1 MISETDFGLIL
12 YARGSIPLNKEICK
26 SFGLFRFFVIELKR
40 MRKIFIL
47 TGETSGDMHAAGLL
61 SELYKMIPKDQ
72 LMVKAIGG
80 IHLQN
85 AGADIFFNSKCLGSI
100 GLTEVISK
108 LSMYLNLERALLFQL
123 SVFRPDVLVLVD
135 FPGFNLRIAQKV
147 KKLLPE
153 TKIVYYLPPQVWA
166 WNQGRTK
173 ILKKYCDLVLCGLPF
188 EEKFHKERGV
198 NAFYIGN
205 PILHELEKFDR
216 GKIRSE
222 FGIKKEDLLIGLFP
236 GSRKSEIHF
245 MLPVLLKA
253 CEMLG
258 KIFPQVKFLIVQA
271 PSVTFDAGEIKILP
285 PGNNHKLLC
294 ASDILWLTSGTVTL
308 EAALY
313 ETPMILGYRG
323 NMINYFLYLL
333 LKRINMAGLP
343 NIIYG
348 EKIVPELLQ
357 NQATPENYYEITK
370 NWLTKP
376 EELEKIKKSLKT
388 VKEKITDKNASK
400 EAALK
405 IRELIPEYKVIVL
418 K

>member
-1 MISETDFGLIL
+1 MQ
-12 YARGSIPLNKEICK
+12 
-26 SFGLFRFFVIELKR
+26 
-40 MRKIFIL
+40 KIFFIA
-47 TGETSGDMHAAGLL
+47 GETSGDMHGASLL
-61 SELYKMIPKDQ
+61 SELYKIIPKDQ
-72 LMVKAIGG
+72 LTVKAIGG
-80 IHLQN
+80 NHLEN
-85 AGADIFFNSKCLGSI
+85 AGADIFFDSKYLGSVGI
-100 GLTEVISK
+100 TEVISK
-108 LSMYLNLERALLFQL
+108 LSLYLNLERELLFQL
-123 SVFRPDVLVLVD
+123 SVFRPDVLVLID
-135 FPGFNLRIAQKV
+135 FPGFNLRIAKKV
-147 KKLLPE
+147 KKLLPK
-153 TKIVYYLPPQVWA
+153 TKTVYYMPPQVWA
-166 WNQGRTK
+166 WNTGRTK

-198 NAFYIGN
+198 NAFYVGN
-205 PILHELEKFDR
+205 PILYELEKFDR
-216 GKIRSE
+216 EKIRSE
-222 FGIKKEDLLIGLFP
+222 FGVKKEDLLIGLFP

-253 CEMLG
+253 CELIQ
-258 KIFPQVKFLIVQA
+258 KTFSKVHFLIAQA
-271 PSVTFDAGEIKILP
+271 PNVTFDAGKIKILP

-323 NMINYFLYLL
+323 NTINYFLYLL

-370 NWLTKP
+370 NWLEKP
-376 EELEKIKKSLKT
+376 EELGRIKNLLKT
-388 VKEKITDKNASK
+388 VKEIITDKNASK
-400 EAALK
+400 EAALM
-405 IRELIPEYKVIVL
+405 IRELIPEYKVCVM